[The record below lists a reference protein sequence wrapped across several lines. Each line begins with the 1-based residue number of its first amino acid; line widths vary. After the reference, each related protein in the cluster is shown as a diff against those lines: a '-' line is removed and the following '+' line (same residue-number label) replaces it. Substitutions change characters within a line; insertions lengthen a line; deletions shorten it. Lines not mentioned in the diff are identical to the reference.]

1 MCIFSSEIIYSL
13 FFLFNRLNASDVGS
27 PVEFKGKTLT
37 VILPNTDSVLSFT
50 WESLSANGDCAA
62 AVAANY
68 IDTTEGILEWRQ
80 RRPSERLTCAIS
92 TPDSTKISWRTTVE
106 SYSCDSEDPCQCFYF
121 GIFEVA
127 PTGSLIEAGR

>member
-1 MCIFSSEIIYSL
+1 MEVQG
-13 FFLFNRLNASDVGS
+13 R
-27 PVEFKGKTLT
+27 TLI
-37 VILPNTDSVLSFT
+37 VILPDTGSDLSFT
-50 WESLSANGDCAA
+50 WESLTLNSEKS

-80 RRPSERLTCAIS
+80 RIPAERLTCAIS
-92 TPDSTKISWRTTVE
+92 AHDSTEISWRTTVE

-127 PTGSLIEAGR
+127 PSGSLVQAGE